1 MRVLA
6 LIAFV
11 SLQFSIFTCGYDIHV
26 HHMGGESGVMEHHH
40 DPGDGDQGLS
50 DHPCQ
55 IHASHVFIDHEAL
68 VLKAIPFAAQ
78 EANYELAGLNFTNV
92 LHLIEHPPKHSHG

>member
-11 SLQFSIFTCGYDIHV
+11 GLQFSIFTCGYDIHV
-26 HHMGGESGVMEHHH
+26 HHTGGESGSIEHHH
-40 DPGDGDQGLS
+40 DPVDGDQGLS

-55 IHASHVFIDHEAL
+55 VHASHVFIDHEAL
-68 VLKAIPFAAQ
+68 VLKAIPLAQ
-78 EANYELAGLNFTNV
+78 EADYELAALSFTNV
-92 LHLIEHPPKHSHG
+92 LHLIEHPPKHSYA